1 MSNFSM
7 PVRSH
12 PLSNDVTPTRG
23 RRTRANHDPESVRP
37 SSNYFTLKAQLD
49 QENEFNSG
57 TSTRDGSVRGKSG
70 QSLATDKASSQMSA
84 SSSSLAVMWD
94 RPDRQPPVFI
104 VGPPTEHMSRSPR
117 PNYSESVFLDQDG
130 EEPSPQILGTKW
142 HEYSDEAIQTAIS
155 NISVSE
161 SPSNASGNPYH
172 TALRVLSSA
181 LQNLSKI
188 RTELEESRRLL
199 LEKQSNRRANAE
211 QLVANWQPTERD
223 VARRVIQSIFA
234 DEDVVEP
241 ERQVQK
247 RRSYMVSMSESSPE
261 LFYSPIQ
268 VLVRVFDGSHCG
280 RSADFSQC
288 A

>member
-1 MSNFSM
+1 M

-12 PLSNDVTPTRG
+12 PLSNDATPTRG

-49 QENEFNSG
+49 HENEFNSG

-70 QSLATDKASSQMSA
+70 QSLAADKASSQMSA

-94 RPDRQPPVFI
+94 RPDRQSPVFI

-117 PNYSESVFLDQDG
+117 PNYSESVFDQDG
-130 EEPSPQILGTKW
+130 EELSPQILGTKW

-161 SPSNASGNPYH
+161 SPSNASSNPYH

-181 LQNLSKI
+181 LQNLSKV
-188 RTELEESRRLL
+188 RAELEESRRLL
-199 LEKQSNRRANAE
+199 LEKQSTRRAGAE
-211 QLVANWQPTERD
+211 KLVANWQPTEQD
-223 VARRVIQSIFA
+223 IARRVIQSIFA
-234 DEDVVEP
+234 EEDVVEP

-247 RRSYMVSMSESSPE
+247 RRSYMVSMSESFPE
-261 LFYSPIQ
+261 IFYSSIQ
-268 VLVRVFDGSHCG
+268 VLVRVFDRSHRG